1 MTKKEFQAWMVN
13 EKAKL
18 KKTNENLK
26 QSKTMLTDEFVE
38 KRDRKFKTQEELKKC
53 KMAIDDA

>member
-1 MTKKEFQAWMVN
+1 MTKKEFQIWMVN

-38 KRDRKFKTQEELKKC
+38 KRDRKFKT
-53 KMAIDDA
+53 